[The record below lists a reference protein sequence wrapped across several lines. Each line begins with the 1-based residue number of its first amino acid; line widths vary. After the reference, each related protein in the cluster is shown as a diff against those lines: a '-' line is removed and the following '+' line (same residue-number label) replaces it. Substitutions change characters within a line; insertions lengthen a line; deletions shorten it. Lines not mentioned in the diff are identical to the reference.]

1 VKGEFTFDL
10 SSALGTKDQDPLQL
24 SLNDLNSEL
33 NARKTKL
40 KMQLAES
47 EREIMELLQL
57 KQSYIQ
63 FFRNLKQMVKTDPSL
78 ILPRQ

>member
-1 VKGEFTFDL
+1 MKGEFTFDL